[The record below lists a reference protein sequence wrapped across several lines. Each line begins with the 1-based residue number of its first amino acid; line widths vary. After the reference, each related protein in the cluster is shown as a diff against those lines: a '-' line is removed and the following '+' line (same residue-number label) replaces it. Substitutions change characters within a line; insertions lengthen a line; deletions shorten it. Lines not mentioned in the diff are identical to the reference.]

1 MISMFTTAA
10 QIHAY
15 LSGQGL
21 KQASTGGG
29 FSAWFFPIV
38 HGWQISITNA
48 QDTAELHPGMPVII
62 ALESPEGQQCASEDL
77 ASPDLLPEAL
87 GRFVAMGHG
96 MESAQ

>member
-1 MISMFTTAA
+1 MFTTAD

-29 FSAWFFPIV
+29 FSAWFLPVV
-38 HGWQISITNA
+38 HGWQISITND

-62 ALESPEGQQCASEDL
+62 ALEDPEGRQCECEDL
-77 ASPDLLPEAL
+77 GSPDLLPEAI
-87 GRFVAMGHG
+87 GRFVAMGQG
-96 MESAQ
+96 MESAK